1 MNLVVYL
8 QSLASSTLTLIATIF
23 EFFGQLPFFVLLFA
37 LLYLVVNK
45 ETGYKFW
52 LTYATGFVVGSLA
65 LKNIINRPR
74 PYQAEASL
82 QSMRNAYSSSMPSA
96 TAINVS
102 SNASFIYASFKNNV
116 GKSFLKFVLFLVLT
130 LIVLGTCLT
139 QLYFANNFLLDV
151 IIGVAIGFIL
161 SLIIIKFVKLNDKT
175 IKNIFLVCFPLL
187 LVSLLFFVKE
197 LFTNNFANSAVL
209 EFIGISSSILLGTF
223 VDNKRIKY
231 QIKNNLIFTT
241 FKVAITLIVL
251 VGYNYLCL
259 LLPGIVFFSFLKYFV
274 AGLIV
279 TIILPLLFKKLQKYF
294 YVFSSKVDLSKVTSS
309 IVTTSEK
316 STKKAAQK
324 IYASLKAGDIVLL
337 SGDLGAGKSVL
348 TRGILNCAGIN
359 KNITSPT
366 FTLVNKYEN
375 NKQQL
380 FYHFDMYRIE
390 DDEEVINIGFDE
402 ILDDTTSIKFIEWP
416 EKVETHLPKNCKK
429 ITIVKLGKNSR
440 NIIVEENI

>member
-45 ETGYKFW
+45 EIGYKFR

-102 SNASFIYASFKNNV
+102 SNASFIYASSKNSI
-116 GKSFLKFVLFLVLT
+116 GKSFLKFLLFLFLT
-130 LIVLGTCLT
+130 LVVVGTCLT

-151 IIGVAIGFIL
+151 IIGVTIGFIL

-175 IKNIFLVCFPLL
+175 IKTIFLVCFPIL

-223 VDNKRIKY
+223 IDNKRIKY

-241 FKVAITLIVL
+241 FKIAITLIVL

-316 STKKAAQK
+316 STKKAAKK
-324 IYASLKAGDIVLL
+324 IYVSLKAGDIVLL

-375 NKQQL
+375 SKQQL

-416 EKVETHLPKNCKK
+416 EKVESHLPKNCKK

>member
-102 SNASFIYASFKNNV
+102 SNASFVYASLKNNV

-151 IIGVAIGFIL
+151 IIGVAIGFVL
-161 SLIIIKFVKLNDKT
+161 SLIIIKFVKLSDKI

-209 EFIGISSSILLGTF
+209 EFVGISSSILLGTF

>member
-161 SLIIIKFVKLNDKT
+161 SLIIIKFVKLSDKT

>member
-161 SLIIIKFVKLNDKT
+161 SLIIIKFVKLSDKT

-348 TRGILNCAGIN
+348 TRGILNFAGIN

>member
-23 EFFGQLPFFVLLFA
+23 EFFGQLPFFVLFFA

-102 SNASFIYASFKNNV
+102 SNASFIYASLKNNV

-151 IIGVAIGFIL
+151 IIGVAIGFVL
-161 SLIIIKFVKLNDKT
+161 SLIIIKFVKLSDKT

-209 EFIGISSSILLGTF
+209 EFVGISSSILLGTF

>member
-23 EFFGQLPFFVLLFA
+23 EFFGQLPFFVLFFA

-102 SNASFIYASFKNNV
+102 SNASFVYASLKNNV

-151 IIGVAIGFIL
+151 IIGVAIGFVL
-161 SLIIIKFVKLNDKT
+161 SLIIIKFVKLSDKT